1 MVRIFSKTVIFI
13 MFVFFFVFSKNLVFI
28 KIFCRYWPWCGSSLD
43 ITLVGLLISKGFFS

>member
-28 KIFCRYWPWCGSSLD
+28 KYFVD
-43 ITLVGLLISKGFFS
+43 IGRGVALVLISLWLVF